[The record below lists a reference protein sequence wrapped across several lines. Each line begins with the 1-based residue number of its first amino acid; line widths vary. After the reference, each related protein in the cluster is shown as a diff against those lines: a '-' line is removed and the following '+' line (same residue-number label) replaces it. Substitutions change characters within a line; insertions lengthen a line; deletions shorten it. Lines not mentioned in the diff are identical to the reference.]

1 MGIYFSKFKTEDQ
14 ERKFWASHDS
24 TDYVNWSEGKKMVLP
39 ELKPSVVS
47 ISIRLP
53 ESMLEELK
61 LLANKTDIPYQ
72 SLMKMFLSER
82 LQEEFVSKRLG
93 KKNAHGHRSDLAA

>member
-1 MGIYFSKFKTEDQ
+1 MRKRIPKFNSEDQ
-14 ERKFWASHDS
+14 EQKFWASHDS
-24 TDYVNWSEGKKMVLP
+24 TDYLDWSKGKKMILP

-93 KKNAHGHRSDLAA
+93 NKSTPGHRSDMAA

>member
-1 MGIYFSKFKTEDQ
+1 MRKRIPNFKTEDQ

-24 TDYVNWSEGKKMVLP
+24 SDYLDWNKGKKLVLP

-82 LQEEFVSKRLG
+82 LQQEFVSKRLS
-93 KKNAHGHRSDLAA
+93 KKSSHGHRSDLAA

>member
-1 MGIYFSKFKTEDQ
+1 MRKRIPKFNTEDQ
-14 ERKFWASHDS
+14 EQKFWASHDS
-24 TDYVNWSEGKKMVLP
+24 TDYLDWSKGKKMVLP

-82 LQEEFVSKRLG
+82 LHEEFISKRLS
-93 KKNAHGHRSDLAA
+93 KKGTHGHRSNMAA

>member
-1 MGIYFSKFKTEDQ
+1 MKKRIPKFNTEEQ
-14 ERKFWASHDS
+14 ERKFWAAHDS
-24 TDYVNWSEGKKMVLP
+24 TDYLDWNKGKKFVLP

-82 LQEEFVSKRLG
+82 LHKEFVSKRPN
-93 KKNAHGHRSDLAA
+93 KKGTRGHLSNLTA

>member
-1 MGIYFSKFKTEDQ
+1 MRKRIPKFKTEDQ
-14 ERKFWASHDS
+14 EQQFWASHNS
-24 TDYVNWSEGKKMVLP
+24 TDYLEWNKGKRMVLP

-82 LQEEFVSKRLG
+82 LHEEFVSKRLG
-93 KKNAHGHRSDLAA
+93 KKNTHGHRSDLAA

>member
-1 MGIYFSKFKTEDQ
+1 MRKRIPKFKTEDQ

-24 TDYVNWSEGKKMVLP
+24 TDYIDWSKGKKMVLP

-82 LQEEFVSKRLG
+82 LHEEFVSRRLG
-93 KKNAHGHRSDLAA
+93 KQSAYKHQSDVAA

>member
-1 MGIYFSKFKTEDQ
+1 MRKRIPNFKTEDQ

-24 TDYVNWSEGKKMVLP
+24 SDYLDWSKGKKMVLP

-82 LQEEFVSKRLG
+82 LHEEFVSKRLA
-93 KKNAHGHRSDLAA
+93 KKNSQQSDLAA